1 MLTEWNLTNP
11 SRFMPATSNNLE
23 RTTHRRRIYQCVLRE
38 SEFDSSAKC
47 LLASLSRAAQE
58 SETQRHK
65 ILYGERRLRLRRDL
79 RTFEIQFLDLFRVGK
94 RRLLVD
100 LFKLASGDLMATLRR
115 PVEIP
120 CEHCQFSERLAH
132 PCPSPLFCLLPD
144 GKRSC
149 RESSSGQQTL

>member
-1 MLTEWNLTNP
+1 MLTEWNLTNTSGLTAEQQP
-11 SRFMPATSNNLE
+11 GENYTSPTYLPMRATRIGIRFIVEMSSFITFTWRSRKRNPEAYN
-23 RTTHRRRIYQCVLRE
+23 
-38 SEFDSSAKC
+38 
-47 LLASLSRAAQE
+47 
-58 SETQRHK
+58 
-65 ILYGERRLRLRRDL
+65 LYGERRVRLRRDL

-149 RESSSGQQTL
+149 RDSSSGQQTL